1 MSVHPKDGTE
11 RDRAKQ
17 IFIDGGADD
26 ISYTGAAKV

>member
-1 MSVHPKDGTE
+1 MTVHPKDRTE

-17 IFIDGGADD
+17 TLIDGGADD